1 MEASPG
7 LDLSAGHMF
16 VMTSLPLALDHD
28 NYCQTQFEKVIAFE
42 N

>member
-7 LDLSAGHMF
+7 LDLSAGPKF
-16 VMTSLPLALDHD
+16 VMTSLPLALDH
-28 NYCQTQFEKVIAFE
+28 NYYWQTQFEQIIAFE